1 MRVYVPSYVW
11 IHGYV
16 ASRLG
21 CLYMSGWRAV
31 GGLYMSGWRAVGCL
45 YMSGWRA
52 VGCLYMSGW
61 RAVGCLYMSGWRAV
75 GRLYMSGWRAVGY
88 LSINTKETTRG
99 ENYLETGHREGR
111 TGSSCAEGNQGDD
124 SQSYRDAT
132 VTTGNRSK
140 GGNWLFTPSPP
151 HGLCQA
157 VGSTAR
163 SQSYSVVRDRNTE
176 SKIQTCEQ

>member
-1 MRVYVPSYVW
+1 MA
-11 IHGYV
+11 G
-16 ASRLG
+16 SRLSLHVWMAG
-21 CLYMSGWRAV
+21 SRLSLHVWMA
-31 GGLYMSGWRAVGCL
+31 GGRLSLHVWMAGSRLSLHVWMAGGRL
-45 YMSGWRA
+45 S
-52 VGCLYMSGW
+52 L
-61 RAVGCLYMSGWRAV
+61 MSGWRAV
-75 GRLYMSGWRAVGY
+75 GRLYMSGWRAVGRLYMSGWQAIGY
-88 LSINTKETTRG
+88 LSITTKETTRE

>member
-31 GGLYMSGWRAVGCL
+31 GG
-45 YMSGWRA
+45 
-52 VGCLYMSGW
+52 LYMSGW

-140 GGNWLFTPSPP
+140 GGNWLSRPVRHTGYVRPWVAQQDRKATLLSAIET
-151 HGLCQA
+151 QK
-157 VGSTAR
+157 AR
-163 SQSYSVVRDRNTE
+163 FKHANND
-176 SKIQTCEQ
+176 IIA